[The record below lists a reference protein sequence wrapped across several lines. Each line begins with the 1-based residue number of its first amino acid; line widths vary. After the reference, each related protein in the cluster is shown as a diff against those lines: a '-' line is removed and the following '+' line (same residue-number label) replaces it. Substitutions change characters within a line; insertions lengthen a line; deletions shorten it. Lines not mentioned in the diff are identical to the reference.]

1 MRTGFIQQLTNN
13 QSQIMS
19 NSWWEIKIYAD
30 PMLEESIF
38 WRLDQ
43 FGCKGTATE
52 IKQQSYLI
60 KAYVPQIDVSLLDL
74 SALSL
79 WLRQDALMLN
89 LTPPVTKWKLIDEE
103 DWSSSWKKEWQP
115 TEVGDR
121 FLICP
126 AWIDPLP
133 STDRTIIK
141 LDPGMAFG
149 TGTHQTTQL
158 CLESLEMRLSY
169 SSNVGEMTIADI
181 GCGSGILSIGSALLG
196 VKHIYAVDVD
206 SLAVKATHENRD
218 LNNINSD
225 YLSVKKGSI
234 EVLEEEFKEQKVDGI
249 LCNILAETILDL
261 IPQMGNISHSKTWG
275 ILSGIL
281 LDQAKPIADTL
292 EQNGWVVATL
302 WKRDEWCCFNVR
314 RNL

>member
-1 MRTGFIQQLTNN
+1 
-13 QSQIMS
+13 
-19 NSWWEIKIYAD
+19 
-30 PMLEESIF
+30 MLEETIF

-52 IKQQSYLI
+52 IKKKSALI
-60 KAYVPQIDVSLLDL
+60 RGYVPQVDISLLDL

-79 WLRQDALMLN
+79 WLRQDALMVN
-89 LTPPVTKWKLIDEE
+89 MTPPVTQWKLIDEE
-103 DWSSSWKKEWQP
+103 DWGSSWKKEWQP

-121 FLICP
+121 FLISP

-133 STDRTIIK
+133 ETERIILK

-158 CLESLEMRLSY
+158 CLESLEMRLGY
-169 SSNVGEMTIADI
+169 IPNVGEMTIADI
-181 GCGSGILSIGSALLG
+181 GCGSGILSIGAALLG
-196 VKHIYAVDVD
+196 AKQIYAVDTD
-206 SLAVKATHENRD
+206 SLAVKATRENRE
-218 LNNINSD
+218 LNNINPER
-225 YLSVKKGSI
+225 LLVKKGSI
-234 EVLEEEFKEQKVDGI
+234 EALNEFSVEKVDGI
-249 LCNILAETILDL
+249 LCNILAEVIIDL
-261 IPQMGNISHSKTWG
+261 IPEMAKIAHSKTWA

-314 RNL
+314 RGADNY